1 MYKDQKMSFGAFMA
15 IFRTICYKYTYYYF
29 LSAQF
34 RSNFENEN
42 NKQINQVTQDIL
54 KNSLIPIPPLQ
65 EQYRICETIEK
76 YFDLL
81 NSIENNINSI
91 KELVYCIKN
100 KILEKFFGENSS
112 YKSYYE
118 KRKIEDISKTISV
131 NDFEIKIKYI
141 LPNGIIPVVSQSMNL
156 IDGYINESE
165 KTLSNIPYI
174 VFGDHTKV
182 VKFINFPFVPG
193 ADGTKILKSIDGIE
207 PKFLFYSSLYAS
219 NKIESRGYGRHYSK
233 FKKVYIPV
241 YPINLQQNI
250 VTILDKV
257 FSLIDSNIINKFYL

>member
-1 MYKDQKMSFGAFMA
+1 
-15 IFRTICYKYTYYYF
+15 
-29 LSAQF
+29 
-34 RSNFENEN
+34 
-42 NKQINQVTQDIL
+42 
-54 KNSLIPIPPLQ
+54 
-65 EQYRICETIEK
+65 
-76 YFDLL
+76 
-81 NSIENNINSI
+81 
-91 KELVYCIKN
+91 
-100 KILEKFFGENSS
+100 
-112 YKSYYE
+112 
-118 KRKIEDISKTISV
+118 
-131 NDFEIKIKYI
+131 
-141 LPNGIIPVVSQSMNL
+141 MNL